1 MQLHCK
7 SHWFTELLW
16 FIETL
21 WFWITVTC
29 ECLVIWSKQT
39 YPLLVSLIH
48 KIPDSLSHC
57 NSVQIDVNHSGIYRF
72 ESLSVIQRERCD
84 SVGALVKWVSVYCQS
99 RQTLSCFFFFWET
112 WTNVD
117 DKKRKIY
124 TDQTECIFQASLLRY
139 DLQRSS
145 WTLAGCGP
153 STLASYWRSGGAVVW
168 CSEAFSHLSQIIKLA
183 LTTYSGLVRGRG
195 LLSGSGV
202 GDHTRDH

>member
-1 MQLHCK
+1 M
-7 SHWFTELLW
+7 
-16 FIETL
+16 
-21 WFWITVTC
+21 WITLGFTGLRVLVWFSVRGVTQL
-29 ECLVIWSKQT
+29 ERWW
-39 YPLLVSLIH
+39 
-48 KIPDSLSHC
+48 
-57 NSVQIDVNHSGIYRF
+57 NESVCTAKV
-72 ESLSVIQRERCD
+72 
-84 SVGALVKWVSVYCQS
+84 VKLFPV
-99 RQTLSCFFFFWET
+99 FFFFWET